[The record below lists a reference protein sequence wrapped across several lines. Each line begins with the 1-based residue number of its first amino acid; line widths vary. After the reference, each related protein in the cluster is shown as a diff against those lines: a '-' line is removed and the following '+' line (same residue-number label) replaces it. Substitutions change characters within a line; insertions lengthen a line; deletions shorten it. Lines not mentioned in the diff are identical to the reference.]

1 MKEIAAMSKSS
12 LGIVAIA
19 IGVILTVVA
28 GTLRIIGAFK
38 WERTSAIG
46 WERYLIN
53 GGPPYTDVIEV
64 LTVAI
69 AVALVIGTAFFVW
82 SEFEKKSKL

>member
-1 MKEIAAMSKSS
+1 MSKSS

-46 WERYLIN
+46 WERYLI
-53 GGPPYTDVIEV
+53 GKEGPPYTDVVEV
-64 LTVAI
+64 LVVAI
-69 AVALVIGTAFFVW
+69 AVALAIGIAFFIW